1 MCSCLFTCDEI
12 QNVCQ
17 LGQAQCLGFTIIMS
31 HWAKCTTLL
40 SIEYMS
46 KITLF
51 RAKFSTKV
59 TPLPRR
65 KNKIPPWFPL
75 NSTFIVDTSFGSK
88 CYFKVSIALQI
99 INGISPKS
107 AGSNAL
113 HTSYNLILVQD
124 SWYSTS
130 SAPSCEL
137 LLLD

>member
-1 MCSCLFTCDEI
+1 MPLHFTCDDI

-51 RAKFSTKV
+51 RAKFSTKI

-65 KNKIPPWFPL
+65 KNKIPPWGSVCYGNCLPL
-75 NSTFIVDTSFGSK
+75 
-88 CYFKVSIALQI
+88 AL
-99 INGISPKS
+99 
-107 AGSNAL
+107 
-113 HTSYNLILVQD
+113 LVFA
-124 SWYSTS
+124 SRLPP
-130 SAPSCEL
+130 PSHPPYQTANRFEA
-137 LLLD
+137 

>member
-65 KNKIPPWFPL
+65 KNKIPPCVTPRHLTEKKEHFMA
-75 NSTFIVDTSFGSK
+75 FISENCFLGKLPKIGQIPFVVNPGS
-88 CYFKVSIALQI
+88 I
-99 INGISPKS
+99 IKI
-107 AGSNAL
+107 
-113 HTSYNLILVQD
+113 
-124 SWYSTS
+124 
-130 SAPSCEL
+130 CENCL
-137 LLLD
+137 FLTLTA